1 MRHTLF
7 SPSLSLSLALLVVP
21 PCPSYGQQVADP
33 VPLSQVAYQGRLI
46 EGAVPVNGTRV
57 FSFTILDSAGQ
68 ELWNSGSQSLSVE
81 AGIYGV
87 LLGASGMPPIPASV
101 LLRSNLFLRVS
112 IGGVLMSP
120 DVAMIPALQARSAWE
135 LITPFKGDIGGTQG
149 ETLLMNLQGIPL
161 DLTTTPPTI
170 GQSLVFNG
178 SVWNASSTTTGP
190 EGPQGPIGLTG
201 ATGATGPQGATG
213 LTGSAGP
220 TGSQGPIGLTGSTG
234 ATGPQGNIG
243 LTGSTGAA
251 GSQGPIGLTG
261 PAGAIGATGPQGNIG
276 LTGNTGAAGS
286 QGPIGLTGPAGA
298 IGATGPQGNIGL
310 TGNTG
315 AAGSQGP
322 IGLTGPAGAIG
333 ATGPQGNIGLTGST
347 GAAGSQGPIGLTGPA
362 GAIGA
367 TGPQGTIGLTGN
379 AGATGA
385 QGPIGLTGP
394 AGAIGATG
402 PQGPSGILEFGYFF
416 ALMPSDNA
424 ATVAVAAPVSF
435 PQDGAASGILR
446 FSATEF
452 TLPAI
457 GVYEVSWQVSVNEPG
472 QLILGLDSGSGVV
485 ELPHTVAG
493 RAGATSQIVN
503 QVMVTTTVVNSH
515 LSVRNPAGNSTAL
528 TITPLA
534 GGTRPV
540 SASLTIRRIQ

>member
-347 GAAGSQGPIGLTGPA
+347 GATGSQGPIGLTGPA
-362 GAIGA
+362 GAIG
-367 TGPQGTIGLTGN
+367 
-379 AGATGA
+379 
-385 QGPIGLTGP
+385 
-394 AGAIGATG
+394 
-402 PQGPSGILEFGYFF
+402 
-416 ALMPSDNA
+416 
-424 ATVAVAAPVSF
+424 
-435 PQDGAASGILR
+435 
-446 FSATEF
+446 
-452 TLPAI
+452 
-457 GVYEVSWQVSVNEPG
+457 
-472 QLILGLDSGSGVV
+472 
-485 ELPHTVAG
+485 
-493 RAGATSQIVN
+493 
-503 QVMVTTTVVNSH
+503 
-515 LSVRNPAGNSTAL
+515 
-528 TITPLA
+528 
-534 GGTRPV
+534 
-540 SASLTIRRIQ
+540 